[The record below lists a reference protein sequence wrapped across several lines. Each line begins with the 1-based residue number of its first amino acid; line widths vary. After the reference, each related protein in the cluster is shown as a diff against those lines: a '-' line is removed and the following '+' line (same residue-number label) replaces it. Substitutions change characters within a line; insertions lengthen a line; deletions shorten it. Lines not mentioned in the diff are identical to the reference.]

1 MILFGCLLA
10 FSAAVAPRLVLILAW
25 IFGSRWDTVWQGD
38 FLMPLLGII
47 FLPYTT
53 IMYLLVWSP
62 AIGGGGNIEG
72 WDWLWIIMGLFLDFM
87 KWSQMFTNR
96 KEAAKQTQKYYPSGA
111 PSTPTGSGTTA
122 AAAVAAPAAAAP
134 APSAPAAAPAPAP
147 AAEPAPAAPA
157 AADVPAAAGSATDSA
172 ELEKLDALRAS
183 GALTDDE
190 YEAAKAKL

>member
-25 IFGSRWDTVWQGD
+25 IFGSRWDSVWQGD

-62 AIGGGGNIEG
+62 AIGGAGNIEG

-111 PSTPTGSGTTA
+111 PSTPTGSGTTSA
-122 AAAVAAPAAAAP
+122 SVSSGQVPPSTSPTSMDADTAPTATAV
-134 APSAPAAAPAPAP
+134 
-147 AAEPAPAAPA
+147 
-157 AADVPAAAGSATDSA
+157 
-172 ELEKLDALRAS
+172 
-183 GALTDDE
+183 TDDDRPPTSV
-190 YEAAKAKL
+190 